1 MEYVVGPLLALLI
14 GMKFTAYKAKQV
26 DKSIDTKYEV
36 VLNKVD
42 EKIVAS
48 NTMIS
53 QQTVKLLT
61 PVASS
66 ITKINNQLGLWT
78 LGRPS
83 LLRLEAGLLLI

>member
-66 ITKINNQLGLWT
+66 ITKINTQLGL
-78 LGRPS
+78 
-83 LLRLEAGLLLI
+83 

>member
-1 MEYVVGPLLALLI
+1 MEYVVGPLLALLV
-14 GMKFTAYKAKQV
+14 GMKFTAYKAKQI
-26 DKSIDTKYEV
+26 DKNIDTKYEV

-66 ITKINNQLGLWT
+66 ITKINTQLGL
-78 LGRPS
+78 
-83 LLRLEAGLLLI
+83 